1 VYATELE
8 VGFDL
13 DGDGLVGAPP
23 APPASDPP
31 PDPLT
36 LP

>member
-13 DGDGLVGAPP
+13 DGDGLVGPPP
-23 APPASDPP
+23 APIPP